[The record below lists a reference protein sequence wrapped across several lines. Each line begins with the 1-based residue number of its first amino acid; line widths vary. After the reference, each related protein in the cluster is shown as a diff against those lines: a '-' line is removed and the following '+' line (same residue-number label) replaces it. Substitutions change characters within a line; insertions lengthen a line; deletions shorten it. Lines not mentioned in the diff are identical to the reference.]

1 MRRAVFLDRDGV
13 LNRALVRDGL
23 PYAPKALG
31 EFELLPG
38 VKDACLRLQQGGF
51 LVIVVTNQPDIARGV
66 QTESSLD
73 EMHRLLRDSVRVDDI
88 LVCSHDN
95 SDRCECRKPLPGLLL
110 KAARD
115 WNVCLKESFVVGDRW
130 RDVDAGVAAGC
141 TTIFLDHGYREPLR
155 AAPDC
160 KVQSLPEATDWILKQ
175 QPSPVQLKEPQ

>member
-23 PYAPKALG
+23 PYAPKTLQ

-66 QTESSLD
+66 QTKSVLD
-73 EMHRLLRDSVRVDDI
+73 EMHQLLRQSVPVDDL
-88 LVCSHDN
+88 LVCPHDDI
-95 SDRCECRKPLPGLLL
+95 DRCECRKPLPGLLL

-115 WNVCLKESFVVGDRW
+115 WNVCLEASFMV
-130 RDVDAGVAAGC
+130 
-141 TTIFLDHGYREPLR
+141 
-155 AAPDC
+155 
-160 KVQSLPEATDWILKQ
+160 
-175 QPSPVQLKEPQ
+175 